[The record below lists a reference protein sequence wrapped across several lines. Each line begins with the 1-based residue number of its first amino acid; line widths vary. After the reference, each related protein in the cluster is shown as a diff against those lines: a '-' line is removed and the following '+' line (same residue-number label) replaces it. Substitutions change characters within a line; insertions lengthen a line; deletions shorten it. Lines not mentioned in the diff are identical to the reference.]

1 MKARLNMKWLII
13 GFALVILGRE
23 LNVNYCQYRQ
33 FAGLFTDNYVVG
45 NYVFSFGDFLQIL
58 GFVSVTWFCNQ
69 FLLK

>member
-45 NYVFSFGDFLQIL
+45 NYVFSF
-58 GFVSVTWFCNQ
+58 
-69 FLLK
+69 